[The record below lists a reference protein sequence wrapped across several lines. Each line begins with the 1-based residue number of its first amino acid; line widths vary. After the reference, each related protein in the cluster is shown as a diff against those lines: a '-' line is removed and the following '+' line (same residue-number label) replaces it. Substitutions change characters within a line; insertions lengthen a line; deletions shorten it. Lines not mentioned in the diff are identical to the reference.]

1 MSKIPGRL
9 ITYCSNIHPGEGW
22 AETFT
27 ALRQHIPAVKAAV
40 SPNHAFPIGLRLSH
54 RAAVELSPEENRRF
68 TDWLREND
76 CFVPTL
82 NGFPYGSFHGERV
95 KEKVYLP
102 DWRSPQRAAYTMRLA
117 DLLAGWLPEGMAGS
131 ISTVPI
137 GIKGGGSDG
146 DPGAVRQ
153 QILAVL
159 THLQA
164 LRRERGARIVLA
176 LEPEPGCLLETT
188 EEVCDFFAALELPPD
203 VRDLLGVC
211 YDCCH
216 QAVEFEEPA
225 DSLARLAAA
234 GVRIAK
240 VQVSSALRLL
250 APAAQALRGCETIGT
265 SDSIRHSGV
274 SRNPGRTADIDEDN
288 RIDELDPG
296 IRRGDERPN
305 RAVMNF
311 SQALR
316 NFDEPCYLHQVVVRN
331 RSGDLSRYQDLPEAI
346 ERHPV
351 EAGEEWRCHFH
362 VPIFVAQAGAH
373 GTTRAFLEEILPLLP
388 PELLL
393 EVETYTWEVLPA
405 ELRNGSVTAS
415 IIRELQWLG
424 AQLDAPHGC
433 S

>member
-1 MSKIPGRL
+1 MSEIPGRL

-27 ALRQHIPAVKAAV
+27 ALKQHVPAVKAAV

-54 RAAVELSPEENRRF
+54 RAAVELGSEENRRF
-68 TDWLREND
+68 GDWLRGND

-95 KEKVYLP
+95 KEQVYLP
-102 DWRSPQRAAYTMRLA
+102 DWRSPRRAAYTILLA
-117 DLLAGWLPEGMAGS
+117 DLLAGWLPEGMDGS

-137 GIKGGGSDG
+137 GIKRADSDSDSG
-146 DPGAVRQ
+146 DARE

-159 THLQA
+159 SHLRT
-164 LRRERGARIVLA
+164 LRRERGVRIVLA
-176 LEPEPGCLLETT
+176 LEPEPGCLLESTD
-188 EEVCDFFAALELPPD
+188 EVCDFFRALALPPD
-203 VRDLLGVC
+203 LRDLLGIC

-216 QAVEFEEPA
+216 QAVEFENPA

-234 GVRIAK
+234 GVPIAK

-250 APAAQALRGCETIGT
+250 APTRQELR
-265 SDSIRHSGV
+265 H
-274 SRNPGRTADIDEDN
+274 
-288 RIDELDPG
+288 
-296 IRRGDERPN
+296 
-305 RAVMNF
+305 
-311 SQALR
+311 
-316 NFDEPCYLHQVVVRN
+316 FDEPCYLHQVVVRSG
-331 RSGDLSRYQDLPEAI
+331 SGDLRRYLDLPEAI
-346 ERHPV
+346 ERHRA
-351 EAGEEWRCHFH
+351 EADEEWRCHFH
-362 VPIFVAQAGAH
+362 VPIFVAKAGAH

-388 PELLL
+388 PGLLL

-405 ELRNGSVTAS
+405 ELRSGSVTAS

-424 AQLDAPHGC
+424 KQLDAPHGC